1 MVMLFITTNTFIHM
15 KYKICAQ
22 SHLNTTLS
30 MPTEGMF
37 LTCHNILD
45 QEGDFG
51 LPDAYFL
58 D

>member
-1 MVMLFITTNTFIHM
+1 MLFITTNTFIHM

-30 MPTEGMF
+30 MLTEGMF

-51 LPDAYFL
+51 LPNAYFL